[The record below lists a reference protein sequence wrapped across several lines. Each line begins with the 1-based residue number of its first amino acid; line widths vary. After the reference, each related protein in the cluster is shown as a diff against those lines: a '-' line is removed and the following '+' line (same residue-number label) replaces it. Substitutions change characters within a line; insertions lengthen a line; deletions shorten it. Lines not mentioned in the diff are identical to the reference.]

1 MDLFDFRLINFPV
14 FNVAD
19 ICVCCGTGLLLIY
32 ILFIERKE
40 HHRFEIRQ
48 EVKNMSSPLCLPVE
62 EQQNGERIDK
72 FLQESIP
79 GMSRSQAEQWIAQGF
94 VKIGEK
100 QAGKNDKLKSGM
112 SVFVILPESAED
124 ADGEIDWEA
133 VLHPVW
139 EPKPSNIP
147 LDIVYEDEH
156 LLVVNKPKIWWSIRE
171 QETKRIHWLMLFSSL
186 GWKSLRPATE

>member
-1 MDLFDFRLINFPV
+1 MLNYIWLGIAALLVAADQFVKFWAESSLSQVDTIALIPGVFHLTYVQNFGAAFSTLQNQRILLVLGTSILLVLILILLLMQKIRSPWLVSSWSLILAGGLGNLIDRVFRTGGYVVDLFDFRLINFPV

-72 FLQESIP
+72 FCRNP
-79 GMSRSQAEQWIAQGF
+79 FRG
-94 VKIGEK
+94 
-100 QAGKNDKLKSGM
+100 
-112 SVFVILPESAED
+112 
-124 ADGEIDWEA
+124 
-133 VLHPVW
+133 
-139 EPKPSNIP
+139 
-147 LDIVYEDEH
+147 
-156 LLVVNKPKIWWSIRE
+156 
-171 QETKRIHWLMLFSSL
+171 
-186 GWKSLRPATE
+186 